1 MTPRFCVG
9 HYRDDFMLRPSLPL
23 SLYCSGLCYSFRVW
37 GHGWGCCYGY
47 SECTTDFNFFLVN
60 LFFMLWTAF
69 LDVTFEI
76 PPLLALSHSF
86 LLCSKENL
94 SLVLFKGV
102 FPCYFYTILD
112 SLEME
117 TEEGS
122 FCNVLSKPLS

>member
-1 MTPRFCVG
+1 
-9 HYRDDFMLRPSLPL
+9 
-23 SLYCSGLCYSFRVW
+23 
-37 GHGWGCCYGY
+37 
-47 SECTTDFNFFLVN
+47 
-60 LFFMLWTAF
+60 MLWTAF